1 MIYEYL
7 REKRHLLLKS
17 LFSVISGMQ
26 NNEHSFIDKLNSFT
40 KFFTLGISF
49 HGYILYKTEKQALKS
64 ENR

>member
-17 LFSVISGMQ
+17 LFSIISGMQ
-26 NNEHSFIDKLNSFT
+26 SNEHSFIDKLNSLA
-40 KFFTLGISF
+40 KFLTLGISF
-49 HGYILYKTEKQALKS
+49 HGYTLYKTEKQALKS